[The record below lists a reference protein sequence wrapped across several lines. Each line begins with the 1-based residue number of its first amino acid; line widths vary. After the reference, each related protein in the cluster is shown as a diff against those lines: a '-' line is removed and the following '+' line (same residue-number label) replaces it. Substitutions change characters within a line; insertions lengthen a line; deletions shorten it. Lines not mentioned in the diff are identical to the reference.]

1 MRNKIAAGNWKMN
14 LSFEQALQLANDL
27 NEWVANNPT
36 SAKVV
41 IAPTSIY
48 LQAIQETVD
57 NDFITVAS
65 QDVSVAEKGAY
76 TGDISAEQ
84 LDSIGINCAIVGHSE
99 RREYQHESDEIIAKK
114 LEQLFAKEI
123 TPIFCIGEKLEERE
137 ADKHFEVVK
146 TQVLNALQ
154 PQKVENLSKI
164 VIAYEPVWAIGTGK
178 TASPE
183 QAQEIHAYIRSVL
196 KQAFGE
202 EIANGTSILYGG
214 SVNPSNAEEL
224 FAQPDIDG
232 GLVGGAS
239 LKVEDF
245 SQIIAALK

>member
-1 MRNKIAAGNWKMN
+1 MRNKIVAGNWKMN

-27 NEWVANNPT
+27 NEYVTNNPT
-36 SAKVV
+36 TAKVV

-57 NDFITVAS
+57 NDYITVAA
-65 QDVSVAEKGAY
+65 QDVAAAEKGAY

-99 RREYQHESDEIIAKK
+99 RREYQQESDAVIAQK

-137 ADKHFEVVK
+137 AEKHFEVVK

-154 PQKVENLSKI
+154 PQKAENLSKV

-196 KQAFGE
+196 KEAFDE

-214 SVNPSNAEEL
+214 SVNPANAEEL

-245 SQIIAALK
+245 SKIIAAFK

>member
-1 MRNKIAAGNWKMN
+1 MRNKIVAGNWKMN

-27 NEWVANNPT
+27 NEYVANHPT

-41 IAPTSIY
+41 IAPSSIY

-57 NDFITVAS
+57 NDYITVAA
-65 QDVSVAEKGAY
+65 QDVAAAEKGAY

-99 RREYQHESDEIIAKK
+99 RREYQQESDAVIAQK

-154 PQKVENLSKI
+154 PQKTENLSKI

-196 KQAFGE
+196 KEAFGE
-202 EIANGTSILYGG
+202 DIANGTSILYGG
-214 SVNPSNAEEL
+214 SVNPANAEEL

-245 SQIIAALK
+245 SQIIAAFK

>member
-1 MRNKIAAGNWKMN
+1 MN

-27 NEWVANNPT
+27 NQYVANNPT
-36 SAKVV
+36 SAQVI

-48 LQAIQETVD
+48 LQSIQETVD
-57 NDFITVAS
+57 NDYITVAA
-65 QDVSVAEKGAY
+65 QDVAAAEKGAY
-76 TGDISAEQ
+76 TGDVSAEQ

-99 RREYQHESDEIIAKK
+99 RREYQHESDTIIAQK

-137 ADKHFEVVK
+137 TEKHFEVVK
-146 TQVLNALQ
+146 SQVLNALQ
-154 PQKVENLSKI
+154 PQKAENLAKI

-196 KQAFGE
+196 NDAFGE

-214 SVNPSNAEEL
+214 SVNPANAEEL

-245 SQIIAALK
+245 SKIIAAFK

>member
-1 MRNKIAAGNWKMN
+1 MRNKIVAGNWKMN

-27 NEWVANNPT
+27 NEYVAHHPST
-36 SAKVV
+36 AQVV

-57 NDFITVAS
+57 NDYITVAA
-65 QDVSVAEKGAY
+65 QDVAAAEKGAY
-76 TGDISAEQ
+76 TGDVSAEQ

-99 RREYQHESDEIIAKK
+99 RRAYQHESDAIIAQK

-146 TQVLNALQ
+146 SQVLNALQ
-154 PQKVENLSKI
+154 PQKVENLTKV

-196 KQAFGE
+196 KDAFGE
-202 EIANGTSILYGG
+202 DLANGTSILYGG
-214 SVNPSNAEEL
+214 SVNAGNAEEL

-245 SQIIAALK
+245 SKIIAAIK

>member
-1 MRNKIAAGNWKMN
+1 MRDKIVAGNWKMN
-14 LSFEQALQLANDL
+14 LSFEQALQLANDI
-27 NEWVANNPT
+27 NTWASENTT
-36 SAKVV
+36 SAKIV
-41 IAPTSIY
+41 IAPSALY
-48 LQAIQETVD
+48 LQSIQETVD
-57 NDFITVAS
+57 EQFVTVAS

-84 LDSIGINCAIVGHSE
+84 LDSIGINTAIVGHSE

-114 LEQLFAKEI
+114 LEQLFAKNI

-137 ADKHFEVVK
+137 ADKHFDVVQS
-146 TQVLNALQ
+146 QVLNALK
-154 PQKVENLSKI
+154 PQNIENLKNI

-183 QAQEIHAYIRSVL
+183 QAQEIHAFIRQVL
-196 KQAFGE
+196 NDNFGQD
-202 EIANGTSILYGG
+202 IADNTSILYGG
-214 SVNPSNAEEL
+214 SVNPANAKEL
-224 FAQPDIDG
+224 FSQQDIDG

-245 SQIIAALK
+245 TTIISAFN

>member
-1 MRNKIAAGNWKMN
+1 MRNKIVAGNWKMN

-27 NEWVANNPT
+27 NEYVANHPT

-41 IAPTSIY
+41 IAPSSIY

-57 NDFITVAS
+57 NDYITVAA
-65 QDVSVAEKGAY
+65 QDVAAAEKGAY
-76 TGDISAEQ
+76 TGDVSAEQ

-99 RREYQHESDEIIAKK
+99 RREYQQESDAVIAQK

-154 PQKVENLSKI
+154 PQKTENLSKI

-196 KQAFGE
+196 KEAFGE
-202 EIANGTSILYGG
+202 NIANGTSILYGG
-214 SVNPSNAEEL
+214 SVNPANAEEL

-245 SQIIAALK
+245 SQIIAAFK

>member
-196 KQAFGE
+196 NEAFGE

-214 SVNPSNAEEL
+214 SVNPANAKEL

-245 SQIIAALK
+245 TQIIAALK

>member
-1 MRNKIAAGNWKMN
+1 MRNKIVAGNWKMN
-14 LSFEQALQLANDL
+14 LTFEQALQLSNDL
-27 NEWVANNPT
+27 NEYVKNNPT
-36 SAKVV
+36 EAKVV

-48 LQAIQETVD
+48 LQSIQETVD
-57 NDFITVAS
+57 NDYITVAS

-99 RREYQHESDEIIAKK
+99 RREYQHETDEIIAQK
-114 LEQLFAKEI
+114 LKQLFAKDI

-137 ADKHFEVVK
+137 AEKHFEVVK
-146 TQVLNALQ
+146 SQVLNALKTQ
-154 PQKVENLSKI
+154 AIKNLAKI

-196 KQAFGE
+196 KDAFGE
-202 EIANGTSILYGG
+202 DIANGTSILYGG
-214 SVNPSNAEEL
+214 SVNPANAKEL

-245 SQIIAALK
+245 STIIAAFN